1 MEYNEDEEFKFP
13 EEITD
18 VKLEMIYVGLLL
30 NSPRAIARFFYLYE
44 DCHFTDKMVDNSYRS
59 VLFREGDEF
68 SSELARKDFKL
79 PKTIDGEFEFKE
91 NLKKLAKQ
99 EKQPIEDVYI
109 KLKKLFMLKKYY
121 LTAPTAKI
129 QQEIVDIKKYARYD
143 EMTVDE
149 VVETID
155 QIAVTAGLS
164 RGILNKGATNF
175 LVSGD
180 NTLTSGLDMPFPVLS
195 TTFKGLRKGET
206 TAFAM
211 PSNYGKSRFT
221 INMLAHIAFVKKEKV
236 LMISNEM
243 TEEKMKL
250 CLITT
255 ILNNKNI
262 QQFHMQNLSVDEGRL
277 LDLKF
282 KPDDKKFK
290 EVDEKG
296 YVLKYENEDNTKFV
310 KRLYKLSSE
319 FRNTVKATKWLD
331 TQVKNAIYFIHV
343 AEHTNDEL
351 RKIILNYYYKEGIEY
366 MFYDTLKADTDHIGN
381 GDEIKKTATILS
393 NIAQKFKVFI
403 ASSMQLLESST
414 LPVNLN
420 INDMS
425 ASRTVKEV
433 LDTLCLMKQISR
445 QSLHKYEYADTDQF
459 DECHE
464 IEVPDDTDVRYYG
477 CVVDKNRAGAKPILL
492 FKLNLAYNEWE
503 EMGHLRLKQTEIEED

>member
-1 MEYNEDEEFKFP
+1 MEYNEEEEFQFP

-30 NSPRAIARFFYLYE
+30 CSPRAIARFFYLYE
-44 DCHFTDKMVDNSYRS
+44 DCHFSDKMVDNSYRS

-79 PKTIDGEFEFKE
+79 PKTIDGEYEFKE

-99 EKQPIEDVYI
+99 EKQTIEKVYI

-149 VVETID
+149 VVGTID
-155 QIAVTAGLS
+155 QITVTSGLS

-255 ILNNKNI
+255 IINNKNI

-296 YVLKYENEDNTKFV
+296 FVLKYEEEDTNTFV
-310 KRLYKLSSE
+310 KRLYKLSTE
-319 FRNTVKATKWLD
+319 FRNTIKATKWLD

-366 MFYDTLKADTDHIGN
+366 VFYDTLKTDIDNIGN
-381 GDEIKKTATILS
+381 GEELKKTATVLS
-393 NIAQKFKVFI
+393 TLAQKYKICIV
-403 ASSMQLLESST
+403 STLQLLESST
-414 LPVNLN
+414 PPLHLNVNDL
-420 INDMS
+420 S
-425 ASRTVKEV
+425 VSKTVKEV
-433 LDTLCLMKQISR
+433 LDNLCLVKQISKEDIG
-445 QSLHKYEYADTDQF
+445 KYEFAENEESQDYKNLDDYTDPN
-459 DECHE
+459 
-464 IEVPDDTDVRYYG
+464 IRYYVF
-477 CVVDKNRAGAKPILL
+477 VVDKNRAGSKPKLL
-492 FKLNLAYNEWE
+492 FKLNLAYNHWE
-503 EMGHLRLKQTEIEED
+503 ELGVIRMKTM